1 VVITVA
7 ESASNFPHLDQHLRE
22 VLANRVNQ
30 ALTACREHLGSTR
43 AVMVGGGD
51 REC

>member
-7 ESASNFPHLDQHLRE
+7 ESASNFPHLDQQLRE
-22 VLANRVNQ
+22 VLTQRVNQ
-30 ALTACREHLGSTR
+30 ALAACHEHLDSSR

-51 REC
+51 